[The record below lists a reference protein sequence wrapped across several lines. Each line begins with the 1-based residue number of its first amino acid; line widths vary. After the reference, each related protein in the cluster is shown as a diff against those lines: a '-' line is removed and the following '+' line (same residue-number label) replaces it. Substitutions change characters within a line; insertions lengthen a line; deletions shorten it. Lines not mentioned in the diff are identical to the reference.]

1 MRYTN
6 TYAERQDVPDVAD
19 LKMQKYLKHKGL
31 KEYKDWLKIGT
42 DPKENKLNYFWL
54 VTAVINIPDY
64 CVVVNKKVYLVEVK
78 GTKRIKE
85 SDYIKLEELH
95 RKAEP
100 YDEVFVG
107 IMYFGTGLKKPM
119 WIPFSALKGMWEDKN
134 TIWGYYEK
142 DFLGNP
148 KLYKILPI

>member
-19 LKMQKYLKHKGL
+19 IKMQKYLKHKGL

-85 SDYIKLEELH
+85 SDYKNWFN
-95 RKAEP
+95 KNKKT
-100 YDEVFVG
+100 EVN
-107 IMYFGTGLKKPM
+107 L
-119 WIPFSALKGMWEDKN
+119 
-134 TIWGYYEK
+134 
-142 DFLGNP
+142 
-148 KLYKILPI
+148 